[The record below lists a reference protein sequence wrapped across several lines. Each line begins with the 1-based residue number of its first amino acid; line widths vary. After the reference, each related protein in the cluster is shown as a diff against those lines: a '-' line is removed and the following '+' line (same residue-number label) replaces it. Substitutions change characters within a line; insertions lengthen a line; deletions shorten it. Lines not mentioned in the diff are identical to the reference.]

1 MRVADARPIR
11 VLAVDDHPVFRDGIA
26 SIIQGQPDMVLVGQ
40 AQNGA
45 EAIGHYR
52 RHRPDVVI
60 MDVQMPDM
68 DGIEATERICK
79 EFPDARVI
87 VLTIYKGDVLASKA
101 LKAGA
106 WGYLLKNAVRKEL
119 LESIRA
125 VHAGR
130 KTILAEVSMEL
141 AEHAAS
147 EALSAREI
155 EVLRLVA
162 SGSSN
167 KEIAQQCEISDETV
181 KTHIGNILAKLGAK
195 DRTHAVAIALKR
207 GIIVNLD

>member
-1 MRVADARPIR
+1 MVDLRPIR

-26 SIIQGQPDMVLVGQ
+26 SIIQGQPDMVLAGE
-40 AQNGA
+40 AENGA
-45 EAIGHYR
+45 EAIEQFRH
-52 RHRPDVVI
+52 HRPDVVI
-60 MDVQMPDM
+60 MDVQMPGI

-79 EFPDARVI
+79 EFPDARII
-87 VLTIYKGDVLASKA
+87 VLTIHKGDVLASRV
-101 LKAGA
+101 LNAGA

-155 EVLRLVA
+155 EVLRLMA
-162 SGSSN
+162 SGAFN
-167 KEIAQQCEISDETV
+167 KEIAKKCEISDETV
-181 KTHIGNILAKLGAK
+181 KTHIGHILAKLGAK
-195 DRTHAVAIALKR
+195 DRTHAAAIALKR
-207 GIIVNLD
+207 GIIVNFD